1 MISFWFTCNQNSMA
15 NEIDYVELGLACAD
29 TCKVLDR
36 GMNGRR
42 PEDLNQPVHEAI
54 SQLTRWVKS
63 VVQDLDSSP
72 TILLTTEPW
81 PRSGRRLSRRIDGI
95 NSPDLSVRRT
105 TGKL

>member
-1 MISFWFTCNQNSMA
+1 MNSFWFTFNQNSMA
-15 NEIDYVELGLACAD
+15 NEIDYVELGLTCAD

-42 PEDLNQPVHEAI
+42 LEGLNQSVREAI
-54 SQLTRWVKS
+54 SQLTMWVKS
-63 VVQDLDSSP
+63 LVQDLDSSP
-72 TILLTTEPW
+72 TIFLTTEPW
-81 PRSGRRLSRRIDGI
+81 QRSGRRLLRRIDRI